1 MHYAIVEAP
10 VDVQAKQHKETR
22 LLALNIQPIWY
33 PNGQHSFVDRLVDLL
48 ADVAEKRFV
57 FKG

>member
-1 MHYAIVEAP
+1 
-10 VDVQAKQHKETR
+10 VQVKQQKETR
-22 LLALNIQPIWY
+22 LLDLNIQPIWY
-33 PNGQHSFVDRLVDLL
+33 PNGEHQMVESVIDLV